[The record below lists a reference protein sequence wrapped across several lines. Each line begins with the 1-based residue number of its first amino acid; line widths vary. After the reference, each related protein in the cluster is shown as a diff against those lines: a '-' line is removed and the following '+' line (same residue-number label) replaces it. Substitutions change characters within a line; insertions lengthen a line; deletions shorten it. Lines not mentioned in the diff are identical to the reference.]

1 MVDVPSLSPELCR
14 NVSALART
22 LVAAARS
29 WALYPPDHPAVRGSL
44 ERVRHSLIEAADG
57 RPFSFGVTPDTLLIA
72 GVPLTGRD
80 AAVVA
85 EAAAWLHDRDVVEL
99 TFLGDVTVASLQR
112 LLGILSEDSRVTRQ
126 QGGPA
131 RVWSAQADPSILV
144 EQIDFSHLLEDREV
158 INPARRKDDLWRAI
172 VRSVLDRRRP
182 MDEALQARML
192 EISGDVIAIAE
203 LARDVI
209 APHHMPDGSP
219 MMTSQAAAVVAA
231 YRYLLGIVD
240 VLSPERRREVI
251 DNLAAATAN
260 LTPQVVMQMLQ
271 GSADAASSP
280 DAGSAVL
287 LTGIVDAFDDAKV
300 ARLLATTLAIEGQAS
315 LRLAAVFDTIAP
327 DGERKHR
334 VMSLTRQLLREMD
347 FGRQDQFQTLWS
359 SMEELLLSYNERPFV
374 SAQYRAGLDGIGARA
389 EQIATQALPDD
400 LVALVETLGQD
411 NVRRLSVTLLIDL
424 LKLESDPARAPELAR
439 DVAALAE
446 DLLLAGDYESA
457 AAVVSALAEHAA
469 NPKAVA
475 HQACRLALDGLVSTV
490 AFREAA
496 ELLEDMTDGE
506 AVRFAEVCRH
516 VGPAST
522 DALLPLFAS
531 EDAFHRFRHAID
543 EHTGRRVIGSLAGA
557 AECGGTAGGHRGR
570 RVGAA
575 AAAAVARRRCPGDRR
590 GRARARGDQG
600 SGRCAIGAHCAAR
613 IERRAAPRGGG
624 RAGLTARRARRPGA
638 GADSR
643 RQRPVRRGSRDRDR
657 DARGAGAGRR

>member
-1 MVDVPSLSPELCR
+1 
-14 NVSALART
+14 
-22 LVAAARS
+22 
-29 WALYPPDHPAVRGSL
+29 
-44 ERVRHSLIEAADG
+44 HSLIEAADG

-99 TFLGDVTVASLQR
+99 TFLADVTVASLQR
-112 LLGILSEDSRVTRQ
+112 LLGVLSEDSRVTRQ

-131 RVWSAQADPSILV
+131 RVWSAQPEPSILV

-158 INPARRKDDLWRAI
+158 ISPARRKDDLWRAI

-260 LTPQVVMQMLQ
+260 LNPQVVMQMLQ

-300 ARLLATTLAIEGQAS
+300 ARLLAPTLAVEGQAWQ
-315 LRLAAVFDTIAP
+315 RLAAVFDTIAP

-389 EQIATQALPDD
+389 EQMATQALPDD

-411 NVRRLSVTLLIDL
+411 DVRRLSVTLLIDL
-424 LKLESDPARAPELAR
+424 LKLESDPARAAELAR
-439 DVAALAE
+439 DGAALAE
-446 DLLLAGDYESA
+446 GLRLAGDYESA

-531 EDAFHRFRHAID
+531 EDA
-543 EHTGRRVIGSLAGA
+543 T
-557 AECGGTAGGHRGR
+557 RGR
-570 RVGAA
+570 QRAA
-575 AAAAVARRRCPGDRR
+575 AIV
-590 GRARARGDQG
+590 RAYGV
-600 SGRCAIGAHCAAR
+600 
-613 IERRAAPRGGG
+613 
-624 RAGLTARRARRPGA
+624 RAGT
-638 GADSR
+638 
-643 RQRPVRRGSRDRDR
+643 
-657 DARGAGAGRR
+657 